1 MVWVMRPS
9 LRDSAI
15 AALFTLIALS
25 PSTARAADP
34 TKQVDQHF
42 VINPVA
48 DIVLTGAGAGFSTL
62 LSAILSTGEIL
73 PTKPG
78 DAQNLLGIDRIAV
91 TQTIDPNAS
100 TYSNITLWSVVA
112 FAAIDPIL
120 SGFRD
125 GRDAALVDA
134 IMYAETISITE
145 SLTNLTKI
153 AVRRP
158 RPLDYANPS
167 LTVTD
172 NELSFFSGHAAT
184 VGAIS
189 ATATY
194 LAFVRAP
201 DSPRPWITLGAGA
214 ALTAFVS
221 YERVRSGAHFP
232 TDVIA
237 GAMAGISVGVLVPHL
252 HLHEAERPSMCIG
265 AVPLPGGGGLE
276 LQGAL

>member
-1 MVWVMRPS
+1 MHAS
-9 LRDSAI
+9 LRGGAIVALATLSA
-15 AALFTLIALS
+15 LW

-62 LSAILSTGEIL
+62 LSAILSTGEIV
-73 PTKPG
+73 PSAPG
-78 DAQNLLGIDRIAV
+78 NPQNLLGIDRVAV

-100 TYSNITLWSVVA
+100 TYSNVILWSVVG
-112 FAAIDPIL
+112 FAALDPIL
-120 SGFRD
+120 SGFRY

-134 IMYAETISITE
+134 IMYAETISLTE
-145 SLTNLTKI
+145 SLTDLTKI

-194 LAFVRAP
+194 LAFVREP
-201 DSPRPWITLGAGA
+201 STPRPWITLGAGTL
-214 ALTAFVS
+214 LTTLVS

-237 GAMAGISVGVLVPHL
+237 GSLAGVSVGVLVPHM
-252 HLHEAERPSMCIG
+252 HLHEAERPSMWIG
-265 AVPLPGGGGLE
+265 ALPLPGGGGLS
-276 LQGAL
+276 LQGAI